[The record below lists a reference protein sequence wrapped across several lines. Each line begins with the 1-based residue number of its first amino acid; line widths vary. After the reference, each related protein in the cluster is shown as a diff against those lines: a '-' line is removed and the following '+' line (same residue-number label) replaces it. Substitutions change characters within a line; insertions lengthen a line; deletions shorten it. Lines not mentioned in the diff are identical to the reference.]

1 MPHILFLL
9 RSRSNRY
16 DPQMSTRVRGEATA
30 RAELTS
36 FLRERR
42 DRINPREAGL
52 QRPSAQLSP
61 GLSRSQVARL
71 SGISSGWYAQ
81 IESGR
86 ASGVSSSTLEAIA
99 TALRL
104 GVKDRIRLRRLLRS
118 ALRSRDSS

>member
-1 MPHILFLL
+1 L
-9 RSRSNRY
+9 RSR
-16 DPQMSTRVRGEATA
+16 DEGTA
-30 RAELTS
+30 RAELAS

-42 DRINPREAGL
+42 NRISPLEAGL

-104 GVKDRIRLRRLLRS
+104 EAKDRARLRRLLRS
-118 ALRSRDSS
+118 ALRSGDSS